1 MKATNKST
9 GGTSFHDVIIRETP
23 ANMIKF
29 LGKPHYVGGD
39 KTNMEWE
46 METEDETVFT
56 IYDWKNYGGI
66 ADDQI
71 VEWHIGGRSKSDTL
85 KAREELVNF
94 IFNFS
99 QYEPLSNNSIHK

>member
-9 GGTSFHDVIIRETP
+9 GGTSFHDTVISETP
-23 ANMIKF
+23 RNMIKC
-29 LGKPHYVGGD
+29 LGEPHCIGGD

-46 METEDETVFT
+46 METEDGTVFT

-66 ADDQI
+66 GMDEV
-71 VEWHIGGRSKSDTL
+71 VEWHIGGHKKSDTE
-85 KAREELVNF
+85 KAREELVNH

-99 QYEPLSNNSIHK
+99 